1 MKIHIFQR
9 HCGFSSQSQNK
20 PRPEWFSREKCF
32 NNLVNTVDDRVEV
45 HLVYDNAS
53 MPLLDHFISKIN
65 HDFNIVEFKG
75 GNDAQS
81 FLNLLNYVKSLNI
94 KDNDIVYFL
103 EDDYIHIKGW
113 IDIMIEGFELIE
125 DTSINYITLYDHLDK
140 YFPQVTSYLDSKIF
154 ISPSV
159 HWRTTPSTTNTYAC
173 KSLTLKNH
181 FDVHVKHCDLIEKWT
196 KDHHKFTELS
206 QMGSYLISCIPG
218 LSTHVETQF
227 LSPIIDWEETNK
239 Y

>member
-32 NNLVNTVDDRVEV
+32 NNLVNTVDNRVEV

-53 MPLLDHFISKIN
+53 MPLQDHFISKIN

-81 FLNLLNYVKSLNI
+81 FLNLLNYVKNLNI
-94 KDNDIVYFL
+94 PENDIIYFL
-103 EDDYIHIKGW
+103 EDDYIHVQGW
-113 IDIMIEGFELIE
+113 VNIMIEGFSYT
-125 DTSINYITLYDHLDK
+125 DADYITLYDHKDK
-140 YFPQVTSYLDSKIF
+140 YFPQVISYLDSKILVT
-154 ISPSV
+154 PSI

-173 KSLTLKNH
+173 KSSTLNNH
-181 FDVHVKHCDLIEKWT
+181 FNIHVKYCDLVDKWT
-196 KDHHKFTELS
+196 KDHDKFTELLNN
-206 QMGSYLISCIPG
+206 GSNLLSCVPG
-218 LSTHVETQF
+218 LSTHVESQF
-227 LSPIIDWEETNK
+227 LSPIIDWEETLK